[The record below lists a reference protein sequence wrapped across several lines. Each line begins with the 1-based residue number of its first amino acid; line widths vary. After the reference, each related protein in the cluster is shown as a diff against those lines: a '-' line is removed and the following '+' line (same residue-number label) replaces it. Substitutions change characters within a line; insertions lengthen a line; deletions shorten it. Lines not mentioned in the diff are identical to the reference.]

1 MDIKSLKERK
11 KALKLT
17 TYDLAI
23 RADLPVSTVSKI
35 MTGETKNPSYTT
47 IERIDAV
54 LYQEE
59 LDVRLNAY
67 IKALQEYVQNT
78 PYEEVNQDKFEAE
91 YRKKHN
97 LSDDPI
103 PFAVPKDS
111 KAFIEN
117 ALAPKRDMRV
127 SYKDIM
133 KFEENRPIELL
144 FGNVIYS
151 EGPTYQHQLVV
162 QNVGRI
168 LDNYI
173 HSNHGKCKM
182 FNVGINVFLC
192 EDEYTLVCPDIVV
205 NCEESLITELGIN
218 GAPDFVAEVTSPS
231 THGRDCKEKMHA
243 YLRYGVREYWII
255 DLQKKRVVT
264 YVNGDP
270 LMTAI
275 YSFDDEIPVS
285 IYDGALTIRIADC
298 LQ

>member
-17 TYDLAI
+17 TADLAYL
-23 RADLPVSTVSKI
+23 AGLPVSTVSKI
-35 MTGETKNPSYTT
+35 MTGETKNPSFAT
-47 IERIDAV
+47 IERIDSV

-67 IKALQEYVQNT
+67 IRALQEYVQNT
-78 PYEEVNQDKFEAE
+78 PYEEVDQDKFEAE
-91 YRKKHN
+91 YRKKNN

-133 KFEENRPIELL
+133 KFEEKRPIELL
-144 FGNVIYS
+144 FGTVIYN

-173 HSNHGKCKM
+173 YNNRGKCKM
-182 FNVGINVFLC
+182 FNVGVNVFLC
-192 EDEYTLVCPDIVV
+192 EDEYTLLCPDIVI
-205 NCEESLITELGIN
+205 NCEESLVTELGIN

-231 THGRDCKEKMHA
+231 TRGRDYKDKMYA

-255 DLQKKRVVT
+255 DLQKERVIT
-264 YVNGDP
+264 YINGEP
-270 LMTAI
+270 LMTYI
-275 YSFDDEIPVS
+275 YSFDDEIPVH
-285 IYDGALTIRIADC
+285 IYGGKLKIKLIDC
-298 LQ
+298 I